1 MFSGDFV
8 KLTATLNGVKGV
20 DGEEKASL
28 ETWTDAETLLLLE
41 GIELYDDDWVAVSE
55 HVGTKSREAC
65 VLKFLQLPI
74 EEGYDEASVNPNGT
88 VVGANGVKSEGDLG
102 MLRYGKI
109 PFDKTDNPVL
119 SVAAFLAGVKGAESA
134 KATVPSAT
142 PDIKQ
147 EAMDIEEASPAQG
160 SSSKGSSGGNL
171 KAALALAPTSR
182 TAHLA
187 MHHTAVSAANLASE
201 ADAQV
206 RESLSKLVGAQIRK
220 LELKMAQFEEME
232 EVLEEERRSVE
243 ALRLSLLTERAQ
255 VRRWLEKISMQSGGA
270 MNPTTHPVLAEGAAL
285 LSTGIGGRIQ
295 PLPVDPATGMELGDP
310 GAPLVDA
317 VYGTL
322 V

>member
-20 DGEEKASL
+20 DGEEKAAP

-74 EEGYDEASVNPNGT
+74 EEGYDEAAVNPNST

-119 SVAAFLAGVKGAESA
+119 SVAAFLAGVKGAESV

-142 PDIKQ
+142 TEVKQ
-147 EAMDIEEASPAQG
+147 EAMEIEETSLAQG
-160 SSSKGSSGGNL
+160 SSKGSSGGNL

-201 ADAQV
+201 ADVQI

-243 ALRLSLLTERAQ
+243 ALRLSLLTERTQ
-255 VRRWLEKISMQSGGA
+255 VRRWLEKINLQSGGA

-295 PLPVDPATGMELGDP
+295 PIPVDPATGMEVGDP

-317 VYGTL
+317 LYGTL